1 VRMSSELQYSPGA
14 GADGM
19 WSCAAPRG
27 MELRGNVAV
36 ASSLLRRYTDCMLM
50 QIRQFLVVGLL
61 AVTAGCATSVIP
73 ESLEPQ
79 IDQTVTFSQVL
90 EAPDSYR
97 GKVVVW
103 AGEVLKAK
111 ALKGGTQLE
120 VLQLPLDDEQEPMT
134 DRMESKGRFLAL
146 QKEFLDPATIA
157 DGTRVTI
164 VGEVTGAAVEKM
176 DEADYRFPTLEVKHL
191 HRWTPRRVEDRR
203 APGPWW
209 NVFGGVGIGG
219 GSRSGGGIS
228 IGF

>member
-1 VRMSSELQYSPGA
+1 MKCDRASMAMNGRLRRDSP
-14 GADGM
+14 
-19 WSCAAPRG
+19 
-27 MELRGNVAV
+27 V
-36 ASSLLRRYTDCMLM
+36 ASSRPHGYTELMLLHARLY
-50 QIRQFLVVGLL
+50 LVIGLL
-61 AVTAGCATSVIP
+61 AVTVGCATSVIP

-79 IDQTVTFSQVL
+79 LDKAVTFSQVL

-111 ALKGGTQLE
+111 AMKDGTQLE
-120 VLQLPLDDEQEPMT
+120 VLQLPLDDEQGPVT
-134 DRMESKGRFLAL
+134 DRLESKGRFLAL
-146 QKEFLDPATIA
+146 QKEFLDPATVT

-164 VGEVTGAAVEKM
+164 VGEITGASVEKI
-176 DEADYRFPTLEVKHL
+176 DEADYRFPTLDVKHL
-191 HRWTPRRVEDRR
+191 HRWDSRRADDRR

-209 NVFGGVGIGG
+209 NVFGGVGFGG

>member
-1 VRMSSELQYSPGA
+1 MKCGRASVMANVRS
-14 GADGM
+14 
-19 WSCAAPRG
+19 RG
-27 MELRGNVAV
+27 DSAV
-36 ASSLLRRYTDCMLM
+36 ASSCDGRYTELMLLGT
-50 QIRQFLVVGLL
+50 RQYLILGLL
-61 AVTAGCATSVIP
+61 AVAAGCATSVIP

-79 IDQTVTFSQVL
+79 VDKAVTFSQVL

-111 ALKGGTQLE
+111 AMKGGTQLE
-120 VLQLPLDDEQEPMT
+120 VLQLPLDDEQGPVT

-146 QKEFLDPATIA
+146 QKEFLDPATMT

-164 VGEVTGAAVEKM
+164 VGEITGAAVEKI
-176 DEADYRFPTLEVKHL
+176 DEADYRFPALDVKHL
-191 HRWTPRRVEDRR
+191 HRWEARQVDGRPVIR
-203 APGPWW
+203 PWW
-209 NVFGGVGIGG
+209 DVCVGAGFGG

>member
-1 VRMSSELQYSPGA
+1 MKCGRASVMANVRS
-14 GADGM
+14 
-19 WSCAAPRG
+19 RG
-27 MELRGNVAV
+27 DSAV
-36 ASSLLRRYTDCMLM
+36 ASSCDGRYTELMLLGT
-50 QIRQFLVVGLL
+50 RQYLILGLL
-61 AVTAGCATSVIP
+61 AVAAGCATSVIP

-79 IDQTVTFSQVL
+79 VDKAVTFSQVL

-111 ALKGGTQLE
+111 AMKGGTQLE
-120 VLQLPLDDEQEPMT
+120 VLQLPLDDEQGPVT
-134 DRMESKGRFLAL
+134 NRMESKGRFLAL
-146 QKEFLDPATIA
+146 QHEFLDPATMT

-164 VGEVTGAAVEKM
+164 IGEITGASVEKI
-176 DEADYRFPTLEVKHL
+176 DEADYRFPTLDVKHL
-191 HRWTPRRVEDRR
+191 HRWDSRRVDDRR

-209 NVFGGVGIGG
+209 NVFGGVGFGG

>member
-1 VRMSSELQYSPGA
+1 
-14 GADGM
+14 M
-19 WSCAAPRG
+19 WSCAAPGGKGWTRDA
-27 MELRGNVAV
+27 AV
-36 ASSLLRRYTDCMLM
+36 ASCLLRRYTECMLM
-50 QIRQFLVVGLL
+50 QVRRFLVVGFL
-61 AVTAGCATSVIP
+61 AVIAGCATSVIP

-90 EAPDSYR
+90 EAPESYR

-146 QKEFLDPATIA
+146 QKEFLDPATMA

-164 VGEVTGAAVEKM
+164 VGEVTGSSVEKM
-176 DEADYRFPTLEVKHL
+176 DEADYRFPTLEVKYL
-191 HRWTPRRVEDRR
+191 HRWTPRGVEDRP

-219 GSRSGGGIS
+219 GRRSGGGIS

>member
-1 VRMSSELQYSPGA
+1 MC
-14 GADGM
+14 
-19 WSCAAPRG
+19 SCAALRG
-27 MELRGNVAV
+27 MDLTGDATV
-36 ASSLLRRYTDCMLM
+36 ASSLLRRYTECMLLV
-50 QIRQFLVVGLL
+50 RQFLVVGFL

-90 EAPDSYR
+90 EAPESYR
-97 GKVVVW
+97 GKIVVW

-146 QKEFLDPATIA
+146 QKEFLDPATMA

-164 VGEVTGAAVEKM
+164 VGEVTGASVEKM

-191 HRWTPRRVEDRR
+191 HRWTPRRVEDRP

-219 GSRSGGGIS
+219 GRRSGGGIS

>member
-1 VRMSSELQYSPGA
+1 MKCGRASVMANVRS
-14 GADGM
+14 
-19 WSCAAPRG
+19 RG
-27 MELRGNVAV
+27 DSAV
-36 ASSLLRRYTDCMLM
+36 ASSCDGRYTELMLLGT
-50 QIRQFLVVGLL
+50 RQYLILGLL
-61 AVTAGCATSVIP
+61 AVAAGCATSVIP

-79 IDQTVTFSQVL
+79 VDKTVTFSQVL

-111 ALKGGTQLE
+111 ARKGGTQLE
-120 VLQLPLDDEQEPMT
+120 VLQLPLDDEQGPVT

-146 QKEFLDPATIA
+146 QKELLDPATMT

-164 VGEVTGAAVEKM
+164 VGEITGASVEKI
-176 DEADYRFPTLEVKHL
+176 DEADYRFPTLDVKHL
-191 HRWTPRRVEDRR
+191 HRWDSRQVDDRRVI
-203 APGPWW
+203 GLWW
-209 NVFGGVGIGG
+209 NVFGGVGFGG